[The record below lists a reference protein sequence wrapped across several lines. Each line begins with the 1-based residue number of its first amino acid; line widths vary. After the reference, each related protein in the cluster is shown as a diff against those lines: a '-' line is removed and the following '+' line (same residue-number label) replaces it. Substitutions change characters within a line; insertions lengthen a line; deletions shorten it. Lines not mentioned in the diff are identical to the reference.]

1 MADAARHALGSHHD
15 LTLRKTVPQLTRQQ
29 IGGALLTALRGAGLG
44 VRDLFE
50 GRQEPVT
57 WFFRCLAYDQ
67 SELDI
72 LESGALDI
80 LHAPSALVELA
91 LDEVALAGALIGPG
105 GLAAYLTTEVP
116 AEAEE
121 SFSLELEEL
130 ERELGPGADDSAF
143 AFHPDVML
151 GSLVVDVAPP
161 SLWLEERPVDPEGN
175 ERLARRLG
183 IMAQEVGREADAVEV
198 HIEGALDASEEGWAD
213 SAARVRPAGVSVH
226 FAFDVPLAGVDE
238 RTLAKAFDAGA
249 RTAALSL
256 EAIRR
261 VFERLG

>member
-1 MADAARHALGSHHD
+1 M
-15 LTLRKTVPQLTRQQ
+15 PQLTRQQ
-29 IGGALLTALRGAGLG
+29 IGGTLLTALRGAGLG

-91 LDEVALAGALIGPG
+91 LDEVALAGAVIGAG
-105 GLAAYLTTEVP
+105 GLAAYLATEIP
-116 AEAEE
+116 DDEAESFAAEAEDVVPDLG
-121 SFSLELEEL
+121 SDSHDSL
-130 ERELGPGADDSAF
+130 F
-143 AFHPDVML
+143 AFHRDVML
-151 GSLVVDVAPP
+151 GSLVIDVAPP
-161 SLWLEERPVDPEGN
+161 ALWLDERPADPEGN

-183 IMAQEVGREADAVEV
+183 ILAQEVGRDADAVEV
-198 HIEGALDASEEGWAD
+198 QIEGALDASEEGWAD

-226 FAFDVPLAGVDE
+226 FAFDIPLLGADE
-238 RTLAKAFDAGA
+238 RELARAFGSGA
-249 RTAALSL
+249 RAAALAL

>member
-1 MADAARHALGSHHD
+1 MA
-15 LTLRKTVPQLTRQQ
+15 QLTRHQ
-29 IGGALLTALRGAGLG
+29 IGATLLSALRGEGLG
-44 VRDLFE
+44 IRDLFE

-80 LHAPSALVELA
+80 LHAPSALVELS
-91 LDEVALAGALIGPG
+91 LDEVALAGAALGAE
-105 GLAAYLTTEVP
+105 GLAAYL
-116 AEAEE
+116 AEDPVDE
-121 SFSLELEEL
+121 
-130 ERELGPGADDSAF
+130 GPGFDVPPPPTGSGEPDPAGPADPPPF

-151 GSLVVDVAPP
+151 GALVVDVAPP
-161 SLWLEERPVDPEGN
+161 ALWLDERPADPDAN

-213 SAARVRPAGVSVH
+213 DAARVRPAGVSVH
-226 FAFDVPLAGVDE
+226 FSFDIPLRDVDE
-238 RTLAKAFDAGA
+238 RELARAFESGA
-249 RTAALSL
+249 RTAALAL

-261 VFERLG
+261 VFERVG

>member
-1 MADAARHALGSHHD
+1 M
-15 LTLRKTVPQLTRQQ
+15 PQLTRHQ
-29 IGGALLTALRGAGLG
+29 IGATLLGALRGEGLG
-44 VRDLFE
+44 IRDLFE

-80 LHAPSALVELA
+80 LHAPSALIELS
-91 LDEVALAGALIGPG
+91 LDEVALAGAAIGAEG
-105 GLAAYLTTEVP
+105 IAAYLADEPFDDRPGEQPGFDEPEFGGGEGASAGGT
-116 AEAEE
+116 
-121 SFSLELEEL
+121 
-130 ERELGPGADDSAF
+130 GPGEPEEPPL

-151 GSLVVDVAPP
+151 GTLVLDVAPP
-161 SLWLEERPVDPEGN
+161 SLWLDERPADSDAN

-213 SAARVRPAGVSVH
+213 EAARVRPAGVSVH
-226 FAFDVPLAGVDE
+226 FSFDIPLRDVDE
-238 RTLAKAFDAGA
+238 RELAKVFEAGA
-249 RTAALSL
+249 RAAAVSL
-256 EAIRR
+256 ESIRR
-261 VFERLG
+261 VFERVG

>member
-1 MADAARHALGSHHD
+1 
-15 LTLRKTVPQLTRQQ
+15 VPQLTRQQ
-29 IGGALLTALRGAGLG
+29 IGGTLLNALRGAGLG

-91 LDEVALAGALIGPG
+91 LDEIALAGAVIGAE
-105 GLAAYLTTEVP
+105 GLAAYLSSDLPDETL
-116 AEAEE
+116 E
-121 SFSLELEEL
+121 SFNSEVEDTPPDLQGDSTDSL
-130 ERELGPGADDSAF
+130 F

-151 GSLVVDVAPP
+151 GSLVIDVAPP
-161 SLWLEERPVDPEGN
+161 ALWLDERPADPEEN

-183 IMAQEVGREADAVEV
+183 ILAQDVGRDADAVEV

-226 FAFDVPLAGVDE
+226 FAFDIPLVGADE
-238 RTLAKAFDAGA
+238 RELAKAFDAGA
-249 RTAALSL
+249 TAAALAL